1 MDGWD
6 MGIGEVYKKR
16 GVYRKE
22 DRKMQVSRK
31 KKKKKST
38 EQKQGEH

>member
-1 MDGWD
+1 

-31 KKKKKST
+31 KKKKKVLNRNK
-38 EQKQGEH
+38 ENIKRRA

>member
-1 MDGWD
+1 

>member
-1 MDGWD
+1 

-31 KKKKKST
+31 KKKKKKVLNRNK
-38 EQKQGEH
+38 ENIKRRA

>member
-1 MDGWD
+1 

-31 KKKKKST
+31 KKKKVLNRNK
-38 EQKQGEH
+38 ENIKRRA

>member
-1 MDGWD
+1 

-31 KKKKKST
+31 KKKST

>member
-1 MDGWD
+1 

-31 KKKKKST
+31 KKKKST